1 MIGTAEFS
9 FLIVL
14 AASCTWFGLIWW
26 LVGHEE

>member
-14 AASCTWFGLIWW
+14 AAASALFGITWWW
-26 LVGHEE
+26 VGHEE